1 MEMKQNQS
9 LLDVLAERAGCTC
22 LSDLRSIKKP
32 KRQQLADKLERIS
45 PEDYSL
51 AIWNDALNYLVSAS
65 PQKSPEAARK
75 LLIDHYRNQEEIP
88 FPQSSQGGNQ
98 YESE

>member
-9 LLDVLAERAGCTC
+9 LMDVLAESAGCTC

-45 PEDYSL
+45 PE
-51 AIWNDALNYLVSAS
+51 
-65 PQKSPEAARK
+65 AAHK

-88 FPQSSQGGNQ
+88 LSEVPQGGND

>member
-9 LLDVLAERAGCTC
+9 LLDLLAESAGCAC

-32 KRQQLADKLERIS
+32 KRQQLADTLERI
-45 PEDYSL
+45 
-51 AIWNDALNYLVSAS
+51 
-65 PQKSPEAARK
+65 SPEAARK
-75 LLIDHYRNQEEIP
+75 LLIDHYRNQEEILLSEVP
-88 FPQSSQGGNQ
+88 QGGND

>member
-9 LLDVLAERAGCTC
+9 LLDLLAESADCTC

-45 PEDYSL
+45 SEVHSL
-51 AIWNDALNYLVSAS
+51 AVWNDALAYLISAP
-65 PQKSPEAARK
+65 PQQTPEVARK

-98 YESE
+98 YESN

>member
-1 MEMKQNQS
+1 M
-9 LLDVLAERAGCTC
+9 DVLAESAGCSC

-51 AIWNDALNYLVSAS
+51 AVWNDALNYLVSAS
-65 PQKSPEAARK
+65 PQKSPEAAHK

-88 FPQSSQGGNQ
+88 LPQSSQGGNQ

>member
-9 LLDVLAERAGCTC
+9 LLDLLAESADCTC

-45 PEDYSL
+45 PEVHSL
-51 AIWNDALNYLVSAS
+51 AVWNDALAYLISAP
-65 PQKSPEAARK
+65 PQQTPEVARK

-88 FPQSSQGGNQ
+88 LSNFPKGGNE
-98 YESE
+98 YEKT

>member
-1 MEMKQNQS
+1 MNENRKQS
-9 LLDVLAERAGCTC
+9 LLDLLAESAGCSC

-32 KRQQLADKLERIS
+32 KRQQLADKLERIP

-51 AIWNDALNYLVSAS
+51 AVWNDALAYLISAP
-65 PQKSPEAARK
+65 PQQTPEVARK

-88 FPQSSQGGNQ
+88 LSVVPQGGND

>member
-9 LLDVLAERAGCTC
+9 LLDLLAESAGCFC

-32 KRQQLADKLERIS
+32 KRQQLAEKLERIS

-51 AIWNDALNYLVSAS
+51 AVWNDALAYLTAVS
-65 PQKSPEAARK
+65 PQISPEAAHK
-75 LLIDHYRNQEEIP
+75 LLIDHYRNQEEILL
-88 FPQSSQGGNQ
+88 PQSSQGGNA

>member
-1 MEMKQNQS
+1 M
-9 LLDVLAERAGCTC
+9 DVLAESAGCSC

-32 KRQQLADKLERIS
+32 KRQQLADKLERIL

-51 AIWNDALNYLVSAS
+51 AVWNDALNYLVSAS
-65 PQKSPEAARK
+65 PQKSPEAAHK
-75 LLIDHYRNQEEIP
+75 LLIDHYRNQEEFP
-88 FPQSSQGGNQ
+88 LPQSSQGGNQ

>member
-1 MEMKQNQS
+1 M
-9 LLDVLAERAGCTC
+9 DVLAESAGCSC

-32 KRQQLADKLERIS
+32 KRQQLADKLERIL

-51 AIWNDALNYLVSAS
+51 AVWNDALNYLVSAS
-65 PQKSPEAARK
+65 PQKSPEAAHK

-88 FPQSSQGGNQ
+88 LPQSSQGGNQ

>member
-9 LLDVLAERAGCTC
+9 LLDVLAESAGCSC
-22 LSDLRSIKKP
+22 LSDLRAIKKP

-45 PEDYSL
+45 PEVHSL
-51 AIWNDALNYLVSAS
+51 AVWNDALNYLVSAS

-88 FPQSSQGGNQ
+88 LSEVPQGGND